1 MIASLRGKVI
11 LKSANKAVVEVNG
24 VGYGVSVSLS
34 VLEFL
39 NLEQEVF
46 IHISTIVRENSIELF
61 GFSSEEEKTLFE
73 MLISVSGIGP
83 KTGLAIISG
92 ISPVELRDAVV
103 KENVARLTSVHGIG
117 RKTAERVILELKEKL
132 QKHTIVT
139 KPALATAGNQPVSID
154 EDLISS
160 LVNLGYK
167 DKHAEQ
173 IAAKVL
179 DTAPAEI
186 TLPEAIKLALKEL
199 SK

>member
-39 NLEQEVF
+39 NLEQEIF

-132 QKHTIVT
+132 KKHTIVT
-139 KPALATAGNQPVSID
+139 KPALAAANQPVSID

-173 IAAKVL
+173 IARKIL